1 MVGVWCVCM
10 VCVRMCVRVRVRV
23 CVYSFSFLPFPI
35 LPYTPTQ
42 VHEMW
47 SMRDAEI
54 SPVCAILGG
63 MVGQEV
69 VKYISMKDEPI
80 CNFFLYDGSEAG
92 GGGSGTCRRWPTK

>member
-1 MVGVWCVCM
+1 M
-10 VCVRMCVRVRVRV
+10 RVRVRV
-23 CVYSFSFLPFPI
+23 CVCVCVCVCVYTLSHFHPSPSFRIF
-35 LPYTPTQ
+35 PTQ
-42 VHEMW
+42 VREMW

-63 MVGQEV
+63 MIGQEV

>member
-1 MVGVWCVCM
+1 MVCVWCVCVWCVCACLC
-10 VCVRMCVRVRVRV
+10 VCVC
-23 CVYSFSFLPFPI
+23 SFSFPPFPI
-35 LPYTPTQ
+35 FPYTSAQ
-42 VHEMW
+42 LREMW
-47 SMRDAEI
+47 AMRDAEI

-92 GGGSGTCRRWPTK
+92 GGGSGTCRRWPQ

>member
-1 MVGVWCVCM
+1 M
-10 VCVRMCVRVRVRV
+10 RVRV
-23 CVYSFSFLPFPI
+23 CVCVYSVSFPPFPI

-42 VHEMW
+42 VREMW